1 MISAADRK
9 PGMVKALGS
18 LQDFTVAEPR
28 QPPRIHLFTL
38 KLGMH
43 HMKFS
48 KTFTSQTALP
58 LF

>member
-1 MISAADRK
+1 
-9 PGMVKALGS
+9 MVKALGS
-18 LQDFTVAEPR
+18 LQDFTITEPR
-28 QPPRIHLFTL
+28 QPPKNPFSTL

-58 LF
+58 LS